1 MKFISH
7 LKPNNNAL
15 FPRLTE
21 EEEEEAEE
29 AGEEEEED
37 RAEDSKQFVNDDAAY
52 EIKPNEHDDKKK
64 HKFA

>member
-1 MKFISH
+1 M
-7 LKPNNNAL
+7 L

-29 AGEEEEED
+29 GGEEEED

-52 EIKPNEHDDKKK
+52 ELKPNEHDDKKK
-64 HKFA
+64 PQICIN